1 MIVGLTNVAPFLL
14 FLPWSQWEIL
24 KEDIR
29 FMRASAL
36 ILADS
41 GGYNNPLWLYTYF
54 SVSAHSICSLEV
66 LGKTQQK
73 FLTGAEEQCLH

>member
-1 MIVGLTNVAPFLL
+1 MWHL
-14 FLPWSQWEIL
+14 FDYSCPEVNEKSSRKTLALFYVSQRIDL
-24 KEDIR
+24 GGQ
-29 FMRASAL
+29 
-36 ILADS
+36 

-54 SVSAHSICSLEV
+54 IVSAHSICSLEV